1 MSTGYASGM
10 RKHRVEIFNREA
22 AEAGKFGLDGAGIKW
37 PTEGTTVWSAVDW
50 AKGVR
55 ALNAGSVDAYA
66 VKEFRMDYNNVV
78 TMRSRVKYM
87 NEMYQ
92 ILPETFHVDKQAN
105 TIQFQAQV
113 VVNE

>member
-10 RKHRVEIFNREA
+10 RRHRVTIVNRQA
-22 AEAGKFGLDGAGIKW
+22 AEQSKFGLDGSGIRW
-37 PTEGTTVWSAVDW
+37 NDGSTVWCAVDW
-50 AKGVR
+50 TKGMR

-66 VKEFRMDYNNVV
+66 VKEFRMDYNEEV
-78 TMRSRVKYM
+78 TMRSRVQWM
-87 NEMYQ
+87 GEVYQ